1 MSELT
6 SPSVWARTVHHEAVM
21 GTVVTF
27 DVRTP
32 AGAEGKPPAAE
43 GVAAAVGAAVGWL
56 HWVDTTFST
65 YQHGSEVNRFDRGE
79 LAAADCCAELRHVVA
94 LCHELDRATGGYFD
108 AWATPRFDPSGVVKG
123 WSIEQASSI
132 LVAAGFPHHA
142 IDGGGDIRLRGTPGP
157 ARSWEVGVRHPLRR
171 EAYCAALSLSEGA
184 VATSGTYERGAH
196 VVNPFTGR
204 PATGLASVTVVG
216 PELTTADAYATA
228 ALAMGADAPSW
239 LASLH
244 NYEAQV
250 VSDHGRGWAT
260 PGFELLERQLLSS
273 S

>member
-1 MSELT
+1 M
-6 SPSVWARTVHHEAVM
+6 
-21 GTVVTF
+21 
-27 DVRTP
+27 
-32 AGAEGKPPAAE
+32 
-43 GVAAAVGAAVGWL
+43 
-56 HWVDTTFST
+56 
-65 YQHGSEVNRFDRGE
+65 
-79 LAAADCCAELRHVVA
+79 
-94 LCHELDRATGGYFD
+94 
-108 AWATPRFDPSGVVKG
+108 
-123 WSIEQASSI
+123 
-132 LVAAGFPHHA
+132 
-142 IDGGGDIRLRGTPGP
+142 
-157 ARSWEVGVRHPLRR
+157 RHPLRR

-260 PGFELLERQLLSS
+260 PGFKLLERQLLSS